1 MEEDC
6 CATQLIYGDGK
17 FNADGLQRFVKEVK
31 LAECGVS
38 YGVVAIVGPQSG
50 GKSALQNH
58 LFTTQFA
65 NSRRSQ
71 TTKDIWIAK
80 CVGIEPCTI
89 AMDLEGTDGRERGQD
104 DTFKK
109 QSTLFALAV
118 SDIVLI
124 NIVVFLLSLITT
136 FFDVKEEVVVL
147 SSYEEKEKFKE
158 EVTELRQRLSHSI
171 SPGGFSGDRRG
182 LVPASGFSFS
192 AQQIW
197 KVIKENKDLDLP
209 AHKVMVA
216 TVRCGEIAN
225 QIFNQLIYDKGW
237 LALKEA
243 VQTGPVQGFGKRL
256 SSILGTY
263 LSKYDIEAI
272 YFDGGARNSKRQL
285 LESKALDFV
294 YPAYTTMLGHV
305 RSKALEDFKV
315 RLEQSLNKGRGFAT
329 YVRICTHSSMLE
341 FDKGCADAVV
351 IQASWDAS
359 RVREKLQRDIDAHA
373 SSVCSAKLSELNVN
387 YEQQLSASLTG
398 PVKTLLETG
407 GKDTWASIRK
417 LLNRETEV
425 AISEFST
432 VVADFELDEA
442 TIAEMLQHLRD
453 YSRNVVEKK
462 AREEATKIMIHMKD
476 RFSTVFNYDSD
487 SMLRVWNGKED
498 IRSITKDARS
508 ASMKLLSVMAAIRLD
523 EKPDHIEKV
532 LFSSLMDGAVT
543 VSSSQD
549 REIGASVDPL
559 ASGNWEEVSS
569 KNTLITPVQCQSL
582 WRQFIAETENGVTQ
596 AISAHVMAATARCEE
611 IANQKFSQLI
621 FDEDWLVLEEAVQIG
636 TVQGFGKRLS
646 SILSTY
652 LSKYD
657 TEATIYFDE
666 GARNSK
672 RQLLESKALDF
683 VYPAYTTMLGHVRSK
698 ALEDFKVRLE
708 QSLNKGRGFATYVRI
723 CTHSSMLEFD
733 KGCADAVVI
742 QASWDASRV
751 REKLQRDIDAHA
763 SSVCSAKLSELNV
776 NYEQQLSA
784 SLTGPVKTLLETGGK
799 DTWASIRKLL
809 NRETEVAISEF
820 STVVADFELDEATIA
835 EMLQHLRDYSRNVV
849 EKKAREEA
857 TKIMIH
863 MKDRFS
869 TVFNYDSDSMLRV
882 WNGKEDI
889 RSITKDARSASMKL
903 LSVMAAIRLD
913 EKPDHIEKVLFSSL
927 MDGAVT
933 VSSSQDREIG
943 ASVDPLASGNWEEV
957 SSKNTLITPVQCQS
971 LWRQFIAETENGV
984 TQAISAHVMAATAR
998 CEEIANQKFSQ
1009 LIFDED
1015 WLALE
1020 EAVQI
1025 GPVQGFG
1032 KRFSSILS
1040 TYLSKYDTEAT
1051 IYFDEGARNSKRQL
1065 LESKA
1070 LDFVYPA
1077 YTTMLG
1083 HVHSK
1088 ALEDFK
1094 VRLEQSLNKGEG
1106 FTLSVRTCTQSSML
1120 EFDKGCADAAIQQ
1133 ANWDASRVHEKLQRD
1148 IDAHASFICSAKLSE
1163 LNFNYER
1170 QLSASLTGPVE
1181 ALLEIG
1187 DKDTWGSIRKLLN
1200 RETEVAISK
1209 FSTAISDFE
1218 LDKETI
1224 AKMLQHL
1231 RDYSRNVVEKVA
1243 REEATKI
1250 MIHMKDRFFRVF
1262 NCDSDSMPRVWTEKE
1277 DIRSI
1282 TKDARSAALNLLS
1295 IMAAI
1300 RLDEKP
1306 DNIEKVLFSS
1316 LMDGTVIVS
1325 SSQDRRIGASAYP
1338 LASST
1343 WEEEAYKQSNNW
1355 LPPPWATMA
1364 IVVHGFNQFMHL
1376 LKVGDFDSIVFM
1388 EEDCCATQLIYGDG
1402 EFNSSGLDRF
1412 VKEVKLAE
1420 CGLSYAVV
1428 AIMGPQSSGK
1438 STLLNH
1444 LFHTKF
1450 REMDAYSGRSQTT
1463 KGIWIAKCVGIEPCT
1478 IAMDLEGT
1486 DGRERGEDDTTFEK
1500 QSALFAL
1507 AVSDIVLI
1515 NMWCHDIG
1523 REQAANKPLLKTV
1536 FQTPFEYL
1544 EPVLREDIQKIWD
1557 GVPKPQAHKS
1567 TPFSDFFSVEVVAL
1581 SSYEEKEEKFKE
1593 EVAQLRQRFFHSIS
1607 PGGLAG
1613 DRRGVV
1619 PATGFS
1625 FSAQR
1630 IWKVI
1635 KENKDLD
1642 LPAHKVMVATVR
1654 CEEIANQKFNQ
1665 LVYDEDWLAL
1675 EEAVQTGPVQG
1686 FGKRLSSIL
1695 GTYLSEYDMEA
1706 VYFDE
1711 GVRNSKRQLLGSKA
1725 LDFVYPAYTTMLGH
1739 LRSKALEDFKVRL
1752 EQSLNKG
1759 GEFASS
1765 VRTSTQ
1771 SSMLEF
1777 DKGCADA
1784 AIQQAD
1790 WDASR
1795 VREKLK
1801 RDIDAH
1807 ASSVRSAKL
1816 SELNINYEKQ
1826 LSSSLTG
1833 PVEALLETGG
1843 KDTWTSI
1850 RKLLNHETEVAVS
1863 KFSAAVAGFE
1873 LDKDT
1878 STKMMQNLRDYARN
1892 VVEKKAREEAANI
1905 MIHMKDRFSTVFNY
1919 DSDSMPRVW
1928 TGNEDIRS
1936 ITKDACSAS
1945 LKLLSVMAAIRL
1957 EEKPDN
1963 IEKLLFSSLMDGTV
1977 TVSSSQDRRIAASTD
1992 PLASSTWE
2000 EEAHKRSNNW
2010 LPPPWAIM
2018 AMIVLGFNEFMLLL
2032 KNPLY
2037 LMVLFVAFLIS
2048 KALWVQMDIAG
2059 QFQHG
2064 TLSGILSI
2072 SSRFLPTVMDL
2083 LRKLAEEAQGN
2094 PAPEAPRRPVSVASQ
2109 SHRNETPLPNT
2120 TSSSIPESSVSSN
2133 ISSSDGDVEYSSP
2146 PLRQRR
2152 PTNVQEVEPL

>member
-1 MEEDC
+1 
-6 CATQLIYGDGK
+6 
-17 FNADGLQRFVKEVK
+17 
-31 LAECGVS
+31 
-38 YGVVAIVGPQSG
+38 
-50 GKSALQNH
+50 
-58 LFTTQFA
+58 
-65 NSRRSQ
+65 
-71 TTKDIWIAK
+71 
-80 CVGIEPCTI
+80 
-89 AMDLEGTDGRERGQD
+89 
-104 DTFKK
+104 
-109 QSTLFALAV
+109 
-118 SDIVLI
+118 
-124 NIVVFLLSLITT
+124 
-136 FFDVKEEVVVL
+136 
-147 SSYEEKEKFKE
+147 
-158 EVTELRQRLSHSI
+158 
-171 SPGGFSGDRRG
+171 
-182 LVPASGFSFS
+182 
-192 AQQIW
+192 
-197 KVIKENKDLDLP
+197 
-209 AHKVMVA
+209 
-216 TVRCGEIAN
+216 
-225 QIFNQLIYDKGW
+225 
-237 LALKEA
+237 
-243 VQTGPVQGFGKRL
+243 
-256 SSILGTY
+256 
-263 LSKYDIEAI
+263 
-272 YFDGGARNSKRQL
+272 
-285 LESKALDFV
+285 
-294 YPAYTTMLGHV
+294 
-305 RSKALEDFKV
+305 
-315 RLEQSLNKGRGFAT
+315 
-329 YVRICTHSSMLE
+329 
-341 FDKGCADAVV
+341 
-351 IQASWDAS
+351 
-359 RVREKLQRDIDAHA
+359 
-373 SSVCSAKLSELNVN
+373 
-387 YEQQLSASLTG
+387 
-398 PVKTLLETG
+398 
-407 GKDTWASIRK
+407 
-417 LLNRETEV
+417 
-425 AISEFST
+425 
-432 VVADFELDEA
+432 
-442 TIAEMLQHLRD
+442 
-453 YSRNVVEKK
+453 
-462 AREEATKIMIHMKD
+462 
-476 RFSTVFNYDSD
+476 
-487 SMLRVWNGKED
+487 
-498 IRSITKDARS
+498 
-508 ASMKLLSVMAAIRLD
+508 
-523 EKPDHIEKV
+523 
-532 LFSSLMDGAVT
+532 
-543 VSSSQD
+543 
-549 REIGASVDPL
+549 
-559 ASGNWEEVSS
+559 
-569 KNTLITPVQCQSL
+569 
-582 WRQFIAETENGVTQ
+582 
-596 AISAHVMAATARCEE
+596 
-611 IANQKFSQLI
+611 
-621 FDEDWLVLEEAVQIG
+621 
-636 TVQGFGKRLS
+636 
-646 SILSTY
+646 
-652 LSKYD
+652 
-657 TEATIYFDE
+657 
-666 GARNSK
+666 
-672 RQLLESKALDF
+672 
-683 VYPAYTTMLGHVRSK
+683 
-698 ALEDFKVRLE
+698 
-708 QSLNKGRGFATYVRI
+708 
-723 CTHSSMLEFD
+723 
-733 KGCADAVVI
+733 
-742 QASWDASRV
+742 
-751 REKLQRDIDAHA
+751 
-763 SSVCSAKLSELNV
+763 
-776 NYEQQLSA
+776 
-784 SLTGPVKTLLETGGK
+784 
-799 DTWASIRKLL
+799 
-809 NRETEVAISEF
+809 
-820 STVVADFELDEATIA
+820 
-835 EMLQHLRDYSRNVV
+835 
-849 EKKAREEA
+849 
-857 TKIMIH
+857 
-863 MKDRFS
+863 
-869 TVFNYDSDSMLRV
+869 
-882 WNGKEDI
+882 
-889 RSITKDARSASMKL
+889 
-903 LSVMAAIRLD
+903 
-913 EKPDHIEKVLFSSL
+913 
-927 MDGAVT
+927 
-933 VSSSQDREIG
+933 
-943 ASVDPLASGNWEEV
+943 
-957 SSKNTLITPVQCQS
+957 
-971 LWRQFIAETENGV
+971 
-984 TQAISAHVMAATAR
+984 
-998 CEEIANQKFSQ
+998 
-1009 LIFDED
+1009 
-1015 WLALE
+1015 
-1020 EAVQI
+1020 
-1025 GPVQGFG
+1025 
-1032 KRFSSILS
+1032 
-1040 TYLSKYDTEAT
+1040 
-1051 IYFDEGARNSKRQL
+1051 
-1065 LESKA
+1065 
-1070 LDFVYPA
+1070 
-1077 YTTMLG
+1077 
-1083 HVHSK
+1083 
-1088 ALEDFK
+1088 
-1094 VRLEQSLNKGEG
+1094 
-1106 FTLSVRTCTQSSML
+1106 
-1120 EFDKGCADAAIQQ
+1120 
-1133 ANWDASRVHEKLQRD
+1133 
-1148 IDAHASFICSAKLSE
+1148 
-1163 LNFNYER
+1163 
-1170 QLSASLTGPVE
+1170 
-1181 ALLEIG
+1181 
-1187 DKDTWGSIRKLLN
+1187 
-1200 RETEVAISK
+1200 
-1209 FSTAISDFE
+1209 
-1218 LDKETI
+1218 
-1224 AKMLQHL
+1224 
-1231 RDYSRNVVEKVA
+1231 
-1243 REEATKI
+1243 
-1250 MIHMKDRFFRVF
+1250 
-1262 NCDSDSMPRVWTEKE
+1262 
-1277 DIRSI
+1277 
-1282 TKDARSAALNLLS
+1282 
-1295 IMAAI
+1295 
-1300 RLDEKP
+1300 
-1306 DNIEKVLFSS
+1306 
-1316 LMDGTVIVS
+1316 
-1325 SSQDRRIGASAYP
+1325 
-1338 LASST
+1338 
-1343 WEEEAYKQSNNW
+1343 
-1355 LPPPWATMA
+1355 
-1364 IVVHGFNQFMHL
+1364 
-1376 LKVGDFDSIVFM
+1376 M

-1450 REMDAYSGRSQTT
+1450 REMDAYSGRNQTT

-1536 FQTPFEYL
+1536 FQVMMRLFSPRKTTLLFVIRDKTKTPFEYL

-1625 FSAQR
+1625 FSAKQ

-1878 STKMMQNLRDYARN
+1878 STKMTQNLRDYARN

-1936 ITKDACSAS
+1936 ITKDARSAS

-2000 EEAHKRSNNW
+2000 EVSSKDTLITPVQCKSLWRQFKAETEYSVTQAISAQEAHKRSNNW

-2094 PAPEAPRRPVSVASQ
+2094 PAPEAPRGAVSVASQ

-2120 TSSSIPESSVSSN
+2120 ISSSIPESSVSSN